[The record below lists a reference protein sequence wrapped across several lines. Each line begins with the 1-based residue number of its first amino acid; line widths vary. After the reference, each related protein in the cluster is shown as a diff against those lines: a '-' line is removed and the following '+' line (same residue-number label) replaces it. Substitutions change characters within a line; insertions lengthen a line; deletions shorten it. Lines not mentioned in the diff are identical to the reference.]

1 MGERTRRQGYLRNSR
16 LGYTDDD
23 PLILQ
28 SAHRYEIAVVHA
40 MRPARP
46 KYLR

>member
-16 LGYTDDD
+16 LGDTDDD

-28 SAHRYEIAVVHA
+28 SAHRHGIAVVLA
-40 MRPARP
+40 MRLGRP